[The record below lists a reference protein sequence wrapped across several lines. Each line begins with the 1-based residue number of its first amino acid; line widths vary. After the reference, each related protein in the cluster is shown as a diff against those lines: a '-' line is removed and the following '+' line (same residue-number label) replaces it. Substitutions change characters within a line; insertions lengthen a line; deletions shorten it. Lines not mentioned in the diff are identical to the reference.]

1 MENKV
6 ININSIFRDITKFP
20 NSAHFKYK
28 LPETIRNVGYIK
40 VTSLEIGN
48 VNPTFS
54 DFRNNNTFKII
65 SSSNTDVINIG
76 TGNFTS
82 SIFITLVQDRLDEI
96 NTSRG
101 LDLLIDVDVVSGK
114 ILITCSTSITVD
126 FSRTGN
132 SEYEGIKYYLGFEKD
147 TYTGT
152 LITGESVLNFL
163 GVNYNFLRLNRIN
176 NLIDHRVPDVF
187 LKLVNDVDKYNTVY
201 AKGQE
206 YNSKDY
212 VFRSP
217 EDIYE
222 FEVELVDYLGNT
234 LDFKKFDFS
243 FTIEVGYIYDIN
255 LYKKIN
261 NSGVPDGDTRLKYY
275 Y

>member
-1 MENKV
+1 MENKI
-6 ININSIFRDITKFP
+6 ININSIFRDTTKYP
-20 NSAHFKYK
+20 NPTHFKMT
-28 LPETIRNVGYIK
+28 LPEKIRNVGYIK
-40 VTSLEIGN
+40 VTSMEIGN
-48 VNPTFS
+48 VHPTFNDS
-54 DFRNNNTFKII
+54 RNNNTFKII
-65 SSSNTDVINIG
+65 SGVNTDIVNLGNGNI
-76 TGNFTS
+76 TS
-82 SIFITLVQDRLDEI
+82 SIFLTVVQDIFDDI

-101 LDLLIDVDVVSGK
+101 LDLLIDIDVVSGK
-114 ILITCSTSITVD
+114 LLITCSTSITVD

-132 SEYEGIKYYLGFEKD
+132 SEYESIKYYLGFEQD

-152 LITGESVLNFL
+152 SISAESILNL
-163 GVNYNFLRLNRIN
+163 GGVNYYFLRLNN
-176 NLIDHRVPDVF
+176 MDNLIDHRVPNVF
-187 LKLVNDVDKYNTVY
+187 LKIVNDVEKFNTVY
-201 AKGQE
+201 SKGQE